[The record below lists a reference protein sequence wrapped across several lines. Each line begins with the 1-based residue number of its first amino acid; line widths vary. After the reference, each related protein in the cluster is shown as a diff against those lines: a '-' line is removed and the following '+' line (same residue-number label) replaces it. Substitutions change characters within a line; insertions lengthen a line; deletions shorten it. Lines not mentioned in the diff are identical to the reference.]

1 MCRRIKILEHSHFEH
16 ERLFACLYS
25 LLTTTTTTTRS
36 FKRPTTVWLFLLHF
50 FIFLSSKRDRPFKIR
65 HSWNTHPHTK
75 TLFSRAGFWTLL
87 LYATTN
93 TRDSFFES
101 SFRVLVLG
109 EREKERENY
118 QMAIGDAAARTNPPN
133 DDGAAP
139 LPIVATENATNETTD
154 GGIDRSVHP
163 SGIVPTLQC
172 VLFLFFYVYS
182 NNERDATMRSS
193 RRFEFD

>member
-1 MCRRIKILEHSHFEH
+1 
-16 ERLFACLYS
+16 
-25 LLTTTTTTTRS
+25 
-36 FKRPTTVWLFLLHF
+36 
-50 FIFLSSKRDRPFKIR
+50 
-65 HSWNTHPHTK
+65 
-75 TLFSRAGFWTLL
+75 
-87 LYATTN
+87 
-93 TRDSFFES
+93 
-101 SFRVLVLG
+101 
-109 EREKERENY
+109 
-118 QMAIGDAAARTNPPN
+118 MAIGDAAARTNPPN

>member
-1 MCRRIKILEHSHFEH
+1 MYSRIKILERSHFER

-25 LLTTTTTTTRS
+25 LLTTTDTTTRS
-36 FKRPTTVWLFLLHF
+36 FKRPTLKCGCFCSIFSFFSLKNETVR
-50 FIFLSSKRDRPFKIR
+50 SKFVTLG
-65 HSWNTHPHTK
+65 THTHTPK
-75 TLFSRAGFWTLL
+75 RFSLERERERGPGFWTLL

-93 TRDSFFES
+93 TRDSFFYS

-139 LPIVATENATNETTD
+139 LPIVATENATETTD

-172 VLFLFFYVYS
+172 VLFCSSFMCILIIS
-182 NNERDATMRSS
+182 EMR
-193 RRFEFD
+193 R